1 MPDYPYLCS
10 SCSTEWE
17 VTKSAADCRRP
28 EPCPSCG
35 LETADQDYGA
45 KSIGGFVSREG
56 AWSEGKTVVQLHP
69 RHPDRMVTSK
79 TQMEGVYRKHGISM
93 DTGHFESKEAQVE
106 ATVPR
111 SQHVSPS
118 VDTSDTV
125 CGGIKGSD

>member
-1 MPDYPYLCS
+1 MLKLKLMEKESDYL
-10 SCSTEWE
+10 
-17 VTKSAADCRRP
+17 RH

-69 RHPDRMVTSK
+69 RPPDRMETSK

-93 DTGHFESKEAQVE
+93 DTGHFESKEAQGK

-111 SQHVSPS
+111 SQRVSPS